1 MTRKAATQSSATDL
15 RRQVLS
21 VGERLSRQQR
31 VVAEYLLANSQE
43 VPFLSVPELAERT
56 GTSEATVVR
65 LCQRL
70 GYSGYA
76 EMKMALVDSVRADM
90 QAASRAGREA
100 PALDIAKD
108 SLAAMARL
116 EQLNIQRTLEQVDRE
131 TFRAVATLLFNA
143 DHVFT
148 FGLGISAYLA
158 DFASYLLTEH
168 GLRATCLATRFT
180 SPREQ
185 LVFLRPTDV
194 VLAFSFPP
202 YSSQTLEVLEE
213 ARERGAPSVVVTDR
227 ATAPAASLASQT
239 LLASNHGMTFTNAT
253 ASVDVLLNALVVEI
267 ASHHQG
273 EAVEAFAQINRI
285 LRDQAGIV
293 DEG

>member
-1 MTRKAATQSSATDL
+1 MARKPATQSSATDL
-15 RRQVLS
+15 RRQVLA

-90 QAASRAGREA
+90 QSASRAGRET
-100 PALDIAKD
+100 PALDIGKD

-131 TFRAVATLLFNA
+131 TFRDVASLLYKA

-168 GLRATCLATRFT
+168 GLRSTCLATRFT

-185 LVFLRPTDV
+185 LVFLRPSDV

-213 ARERGAPSVVVTDR
+213 AGERGSPTVVVTDR
-227 ATAPAASLASQT
+227 ATAPAASLATQT
-239 LLASNHGMTFTNAT
+239 LLASSHGMTFTNAT

-285 LRDQAGIV
+285 LREQGGTV

>member
-1 MTRKAATQSSATDL
+1 MASPPPAGSSASDL
-15 RRQVLS
+15 RRQVLAA
-21 VGERLSRQQR
+21 GDKLSRQQR
-31 VVAEYLLANSQE
+31 VVAEYLLENSQE

-76 EMKMALVDSVRADM
+76 EMKMALVDHLRADM
-90 QAASRAGREA
+90 KAAASVGREEVS
-100 PALDIAKD
+100 PDISKD
-108 SLAAMARL
+108 SLTAMARL
-116 EQLNIQRTLEQVDRE
+116 EQLNIQRTLENLDR
-131 TFRAVATLLFNA
+131 TAFREAAALLFRA

-185 LVFLRPTDV
+185 LVFLRPSDV

-202 YSSQTLEVLEE
+202 YSGQTLEVLEE
-213 ARERGAPSVVVTDR
+213 ASERGAPTIAITDK
-227 ATAPAASLASQT
+227 ATAPAAALASTT
-239 LLASNHGMTFTNAT
+239 LLAFSHGMTFTNAT

-267 ASHHQG
+267 ATRHKG
-273 EAVEAFAQINRI
+273 VAVEAFAHINRI
-285 LRDQAGIV
+285 LREQVGIV
-293 DEG
+293 DDG